1 MTFSEYMILASS
13 FGLGAGGGWVVSR
26 WGDFWGLTDIPNE
39 RSSHSRPTPKGG
51 GIGILAAFLICSI
64 SFSIPISF
72 WIPAAF
78 ISLLSLWGDHSEI
91 RPQIRLLF
99 QFTTGTILLI
109 GILIGNGNAIV
120 TYTLIPLL
128 AVFVVGTANYYN
140 FMDGINGIAAI
151 TGLVGFGLLGWFAV
165 IEAADP
171 HLIALCL
178 CMSLSCLGFLP
189 FNVHNAIVFMGDVG
203 SVLLGFV
210 FAGLVVWVSR
220 SFLDFVCG
228 TSFLFPFYADEL
240 TTLFVRIKDGDRL
253 ITPHRSHLYQILTNE
268 YGIIHWKVS
277 LGYGAFQL
285 IVGVS
290 ILLLKDTGCMTIL
303 SMLALYFCVFIVL
316 SYFLRR
322 KVKSQIQI

>member
-13 FGLGAGGGWVVSR
+13 FALGAGGGWVISR
-26 WGDFWGLTDIPNE
+26 WGDRWGLTDIPNE

-51 GIGILAAFLICSI
+51 GIGILAAVLICSI
-64 SFSIPISF
+64 SFSIPKSF
-72 WIPAAF
+72 WIPAV
-78 ISLLSLWGDHSEI
+78 LLSFFSLFGDHSEI

-99 QFTTGTILLI
+99 QFTAGTILLI
-109 GILIGNGNAIV
+109 GILIGNGSGIAS
-120 TYTLIPLL
+120 YTLIPLL
-128 AVFVVGTANYYN
+128 ATFVVGTANYYN

-151 TGLVGFGLLGWFAV
+151 TGLFGFGLLGWFAAAG
-165 IEAADP
+165 AADP
-171 HLIALCL
+171 KIIALCV

-189 FNVHNAIVFMGDVG
+189 FNIYKARAFMGDVG

-220 SFLDFVCG
+220 SYLDFVCA

-253 ITPHRSHLYQILTNE
+253 LRPHRKHLYQLLTNE
-268 YGIIHWKVS
+268 YRILHWKVS

-290 ILLLKDTGCMTIL
+290 ILLLKGAGSMAVL
-303 SMLALYFCVFIVL
+303 SMLVFYFCAFSIL

-322 KVKSQIQI
+322 KMKFRI

>member
-1 MTFSEYMILASS
+1 
-13 FGLGAGGGWVVSR
+13 
-26 WGDFWGLTDIPNE
+26 
-39 RSSHSRPTPKGG
+39 
-51 GIGILAAFLICSI
+51 
-64 SFSIPISF
+64 
-72 WIPAAF
+72 
-78 ISLLSLWGDHSEI
+78 
-91 RPQIRLLF
+91 
-99 QFTTGTILLI
+99 
-109 GILIGNGNAIV
+109 
-120 TYTLIPLL
+120 
-128 AVFVVGTANYYN
+128 
-140 FMDGINGIAAI
+140 MDGINGIAAI

-171 HLIALCL
+171 HIIALCL

-210 FAGLVVWVSR
+210 FAGLVVWISR

-253 ITPHRSHLYQILTNE
+253 ITPHRSHLYQLLTNE

-290 ILLLKDTGCMTIL
+290 ILLLKDTGCVTIL
-303 SMLALYFCVFIVL
+303 SMLVLYFCVFIVL

-322 KVKSQIQI
+322 KVKSQI